1 MTVYPGTQIA
11 NSITNYT
18 ADQSPNFNVTSITVT
33 SSHIYLGSSYY
44 DLSRTGS
51 AVNANITGFYEN
63 KNATFHVTNPN
74 TFSISLNILGEIQQ
88 VNLDGTFY
96 PPGGVWSYSS
106 LTNVTTITVGS
117 HSTVFVSWN
126 MGPVTGSKLYLS
138 GAIFGATAYFNPLV
152 ISITSPGTATVSEVG
167 LFNADGLL
175 YDHIFSPPV
184 SITAG
189 GNVTLSYKFNDT
201 NTGVQT
207 YTAEAIVSSGGNSTI
222 AVSNQ
227 MTLYFGSFTPGQLT
241 LNYTNTV
248 TAPFK
253 FVRTNINATAIN
265 LDVFYPV
272 SFNSTCNLAYEI
284 EQINRT
290 YYNLPSGHAL
300 FQFRGINNDIVT
312 VHCLNQNGNETGTY
326 VLTQSNNNFPLIQQI
341 QDFRAGKFGTFGM
354 FGAFDLVT
362 LIGLILSIIGFN
374 RVNESVGAVFNVALI
389 GALAYFGIIQWP
401 VILSSGI
408 ALVLVLVIS
417 STRKVQGF

>member
-1 MTVYPGTQIA
+1 M
-11 NSITNYT
+11 
-18 ADQSPNFNVTSITVT
+18 
-33 SSHIYLGSSYY
+33 
-44 DLSRTGS
+44 SRTGS

-63 KNATFHVTNPN
+63 KNATFDITNPN
-74 TFSISLNILGEIQQ
+74 TFSISLNILGDIQQ
-88 VNLDGTFY
+88 VKLDGTFY
-96 PPGGVWSYSS
+96 PPGAIWSYNS

-126 MGPVTGSKLYLS
+126 AGIVTGTHLYLS
-138 GAIFGATAYFNPLV
+138 GAIFGATAYFNPLS
-152 ISITSPGTATVSEVG
+152 ISISTPGTATVSEVG
-167 LFNADGLL
+167 LFNTNGLL
-175 YDHIFSPPV
+175 YDHIFSPPI

-189 GNVTLSYKFNDT
+189 TNVTLPYKFNDT
-201 NTGVQT
+201 NTGTQT
-207 YTAEAIVSSGGNSTI
+207 YTAEAIVNSGGNSTI

-227 MTLYFGSFTPGQLT
+227 MTLYFGSFTPGNLS

-253 FVRTNINATAIN
+253 FTRTNINSTLIN
-265 LDVFYPV
+265 LDVYYPAT
-272 SFNSTCNLAYEI
+272 FNSTCNLSYEI
-284 EQINRT
+284 AQINRT
-290 YYNLPSGHAL
+290 YYNLPISHNL
-300 FQFRGINNDIVT
+300 FQFKGLDNDVVTIN
-312 VHCLNQNGNETGTY
+312 CLNENGNETGTY
-326 VLTQSNNNFPLIQQI
+326 VLTQSQTSFPLIQQI

-354 FGAFDLVT
+354 FGAFDMVT
-362 LIGLILSIIGFN
+362 LIGLIFSIIGFN